1 MILSK
6 DEILK
11 LAKSKKLAITPFVKE
26 NIGPASID
34 LTLGKEFRVYKKSQ
48 RIDITEKSDYKEF
61 TEELIADK
69 ITLRPGDFVLGVSE
83 ERIKLPEEICGTL
96 TGRSRF
102 ARLGLA
108 IHATASLVQPGV
120 NNKQVFEIS
129 NLSDNELVL
138 HAGTKICQLMLETVK
153 GKAKYKGTFKDQVKP

>member
-1 MILSK
+1 MILSRE
-6 DEILK
+6 EILK

-34 LTLGKEFRVYKKSQ
+34 LTLGKEFRVYGKSQ
-48 RIDITEKSDYKEF
+48 RIDITEKSDYKDF
-61 TEELIADK
+61 TEELITDK
-69 ITLRPGDFVLGVSE
+69 ITLKPGDFVLGVSE
-83 ERIKLPEEICGTL
+83 ERIKLPEDICGTL

-120 NNKQVFEIS
+120 DNKQVFEIS
-129 NLSDNELVL
+129 NLSGNELVL